1 MIVDSYMLYMLDE
14 VLDKIK
20 TVISIDTKIL
30 MEAEDKFPDGIALKH
45 FVILIT
51 CIIKDGG
58 QFYPHIFFEEP
69 LVA

>member
-1 MIVDSYMLYMLDE
+1 MLDE

-30 MEAEDKFPDGIALKH
+30 MEAEDNFPDGIALKH

-51 CIIKDGG
+51 FIIKDGG